1 MDIIWLIVGLFLIIA
16 ASDILVDAAS
26 SIAIKLKIPK
36 TLIALTV
43 VAFGTCMP
51 EFAISFSSIASNNGS
66 VALANVIGSCIINI
80 VLIIGIASITHPIK
94 IRNETVKKELPILLI
109 ITAIFSLVLINRLRY
124 DVPFLNR
131 IDGIILLSSFLIF
144 IYYLITVFRKKNQEL
159 NEEQPKYELKKAV
172 IYITISLI
180 LIIISSELLVNSAVN
195 LATDLGV
202 SQKKITM
209 IVIIIGTSLP
219 ELVMTITAAK
229 KNEFEL
235 AIGNII
241 GTNIFNISVVL
252 GLPLVI
258 FGKVQILDFSIIDV
272 LIVFIAALFLYIFSK
287 SEKILSR
294 IEGVFLVLIFIVYY
308 GYILF
313 A

>member
-16 ASDILVDAAS
+16 ASDILVDAVS

-202 SQKKITM
+202 SQKIITM

-294 IEGVFLVLIFIVYY
+294 IEGVFLVLIFIAYY